1 MSDSLIQDT
10 QGRADEPEPEAE
22 AALPI
27 APVRAAWAIGPETVD
42 RYARM
47 LQPLAVGLMDE
58 LVELSVVCPAAPAKQ
73 PSLGAPS
80 EIIPCPSRGWFG
92 YSHSAIQRLGKGLRR
107 WKADLIHAVD
117 ASTADLARRV
127 AIDQNLP
134 CIVGSFDL
142 ADSRRLGDSAGDTD
156 LLLAAS
162 EPIGNALAA
171 RGRARQ
177 RIRLLRPGVYHVR
190 HATCFQEPKNSV
202 AVVAGGPLED
212 FKAFDAVL
220 RCFAELAARK
230 FDCVFF
236 VIGSGRAE
244 KRLRHEAQRL
254 HLGQRITFIDALP
267 AEQLARIFQ
276 DADIYITPAPQR
288 SIDMQSLLAMAAGV
302 PVLAAAGKSANDFLR
317 DGQTVMS
324 FACGDCA
331 ELTVKLSAML
341 EDRAGARA
349 MAETALDYIHL
360 NHSAAG
366 NVTALARVY
375 REVLAGAGRSRS

>member
-1 MSDSLIQDT
+1 MADT
-10 QGRADEPEPEAE
+10 CRQEPLDAAQEAE
-22 AALPI
+22 APAPAI
-27 APVRAAWAIGPETVD
+27 APVRVAWAVGPDTVD

-58 LVELSVVCPAAPAKQ
+58 LVELSVMCTAAPAGQ
-73 PSLGAPS
+73 PPLGVPS
-80 EIIPCPSRGWFG
+80 EMIPCPSRGWFG
-92 YSHSAIQRLGKGLRR
+92 YRHSAIERLGEGLRR

-117 ASTADLARRV
+117 ASAAELARRV
-127 AIDQNLP
+127 AADQNLP
-134 CIVGSFDL
+134 YIAGSFDL
-142 ADSRRLGDSAGDTD
+142 GDARRLGDSAAGAE

-162 EPIGNALAA
+162 EPVADALAA
-171 RGRARQ
+171 RGSAKQ

-190 HATCFQEPKNSV
+190 HATCFHEPENSV
-202 AVVAGGPLED
+202 ALVAGGPLEN
-212 FKAFDAVL
+212 FNAFDAVL

-244 KRLRHEAQRL
+244 RRLRQQARRL

-267 AEQLARIFQ
+267 TEQLARIFQ

-341 EDRAGARA
+341 DDRASARA
-349 MAETALDYIHL
+349 LAESALDYIRL

-366 NVTALARVY
+366 NVTALARMY
-375 REVLAGAGRSRS
+375 REVLEGEKSSSR